1 MAKSNGK
8 KQWLIQ
14 IQSVIEKVNGIRK
27 AQRAK
32 QIYVSPALLKAMAV
46 ALFEKAPMPKSET
59 DTRSWCYRNGA
70 VVVSVDTIVHQNH
83 AEKVSIARPDNLVR
97 ARLQTF
103 TDSIPSDSKVMK
115 TLTKK
120 ERDAL
125 ALVKTLT
132 YCRFVQ
138 TGSPIASDPKN
149 PDALKVF
156 LIRK

>member
-8 KQWLIQ
+8 KEWLIL
-14 IQSVIEKVNGIRK
+14 IQSVIEKANRIRK
-27 AQRAK
+27 EQGAK
-32 QIYVSPALLKAMAV
+32 RIYTSPALLKAMAV

-59 DTRSWCYRNGA
+59 DARSWCYRNGA
-70 VVVSVDTIVHQNH
+70 VVVSVDTIVHENH

-103 TDSIPSDSKVMK
+103 TDSIPSDKKVMK
-115 TLTKK
+115 SLNEK
-120 ERDAL
+120 ERNAL

-138 TGSPIASDPKN
+138 SGSPIASDEKN